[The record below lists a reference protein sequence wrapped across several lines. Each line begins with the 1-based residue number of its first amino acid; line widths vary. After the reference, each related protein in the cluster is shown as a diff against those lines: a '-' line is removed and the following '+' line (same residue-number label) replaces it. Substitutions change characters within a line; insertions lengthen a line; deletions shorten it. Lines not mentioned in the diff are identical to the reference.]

1 LAVANVVAKIAWG
14 IGLLIGLHYD
24 VPLYFLALPALLAEL
39 LRLAVLLPGARR
51 AVSLRYRIDL
61 HAVGAVLVASLP
73 FFVSSMAVGF
83 GGNLAMSSLEFIRR
97 DEREVGWFAATQ
109 NIATLSMLLYP
120 LLGWV
125 IMPLLSRANARSSV
139 EMMAILRRCIEA
151 LVILVAPITI
161 CISVGSELWIK
172 LAFGPKYAPA
182 SIALSILSLQF
193 VITYLNMALSSGLI
207 ILGRSWSTTVISL
220 AAILSMA
227 FFMLV
232 FVPIGRALYG
242 TGTGGE
248 CAGAAMAAIA
258 NELCVIVAMITR
270 FDRSPI
276 DRRNVAALIKLA
288 ILSGATLLFD
298 RMVHRIGYV
307 RIPID
312 MALYMVFM
320 FVARLVRMSDVRRAL
335 RIVRA
340 RRAPT
345 TA

>member
-1 LAVANVVAKIAWG
+1 
-14 IGLLIGLHYD
+14 
-24 VPLYFLALPALLAEL
+24 
-39 LRLAVLLPGARR
+39 
-51 AVSLRYRIDL
+51 
-61 HAVGAVLVASLP
+61 
-73 FFVSSMAVGF
+73 
-83 GGNLAMSSLEFIRR
+83 
-97 DEREVGWFAATQ
+97 
-109 NIATLSMLLYP
+109 
-120 LLGWV
+120 
-125 IMPLLSRANARSSV
+125 
-139 EMMAILRRCIEA
+139 
-151 LVILVAPITI
+151 
-161 CISVGSELWIK
+161 
-172 LAFGPKYAPA
+172 
-182 SIALSILSLQF
+182 LSILSLQF

-207 ILGRSWSTTVISL
+207 ILGRSWSATVISL